1 MEKGR
6 PFAHMVEVVN
16 ARAWLES
23 TKERGM
29 ALGLE
34 HTARAIEALGLPA
47 PTYETVHVAG
57 SNGKGTTV
65 AALGERPPSHRLPPS
80 LVHLPASRSRKSGF
94 VLTGDRCRPLS
105 STQPSLTFT
114 PWPHAPGS
122 P

>member
-6 PFAHMVEVVN
+6 PFAHMVEAVN

-65 AALGERPPSHRLPPS
+65 AALGSALHRIGCR
-80 LVHLPASRSRKSGF
+80 HLSFTSPASRSRGRA
-94 VLTGDRCRPLS
+94 GS
-105 STQPSLTFT
+105 SS
-114 PWPHAPGS
+114 
-122 P
+122 